1 MKKLFDGFG
10 SDKSLAHDYHIP
22 YGQLFGLVPLGA
34 ILEIG
39 IGSVNPEYPG
49 NMGSRGHPG
58 ASQAAFRDS
67 GFFTH
72 VFGADIDRSILTNS
86 PGITNFFVDQTD
98 AGSLTNLR
106 NEPFGTEI
114 SLIIDDGLH
123 QAEAN
128 LRTLEHLFPLLRS
141 RGYYVIE
148 DLSGEEFHK
157 VLSAVGRERKYHNFS
172 IWLNRGRFVECHLVV
187 IQKD

>member
-1 MKKLFDGFG
+1 MWVRTRVYDFRLGLGWGALESVWITRNQAITRSANTEASQLGAETMKKLFDGFG

-58 ASQAAFRDS
+58 ASQAALRDS

-114 SLIIDDGLH
+114 SLI
-123 QAEAN
+123 
-128 LRTLEHLFPLLRS
+128 
-141 RGYYVIE
+141 Y
-148 DLSGEEFHK
+148 
-157 VLSAVGRERKYHNFS
+157 
-172 IWLNRGRFVECHLVV
+172 
-187 IQKD
+187 